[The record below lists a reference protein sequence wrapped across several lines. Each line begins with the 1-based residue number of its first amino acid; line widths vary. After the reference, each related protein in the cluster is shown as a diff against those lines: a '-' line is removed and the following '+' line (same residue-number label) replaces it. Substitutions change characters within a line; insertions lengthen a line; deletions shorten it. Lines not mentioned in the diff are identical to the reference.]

1 MAPFVRGPTI
11 RGGGVRIRPKGY
23 QCQSEH
29 MSMVNR
35 RQFLKGIGAGAALV
49 PIAGCSGGES
59 DAEPTTEESEPETPV
74 VAVGPEKKLR
84 YEPETVEISVG
95 DTVEWEFESEGHNV
109 TSKPGASPKCENPE
123 GAEPFASYEGDRHFA
138 VNDPGTTFSHT
149 FDVAGEYVYVCTPHA
164 GQGMVGTV
172 IVNE

>member
-1 MAPFVRGPTI
+1 MA
-11 RGGGVRIRPKGY
+11 
-23 QCQSEH
+23 S
-29 MSMVNR
+29 R

-49 PIAGCSGGES
+49 PIAGCSGGDSEP
-59 DAEPTTEESEPETPV
+59 EPTTTTETGPTT
-74 VAVGPEKKLR
+74 VAVGPEKRLR

-95 DTVEWEFESEGHNV
+95 ETVEWEFESAGHNV
-109 TSKPGASPKCENPE
+109 TSKPGASPKCKNPE

-138 VNDPGTTFSHT
+138 VNEVDTTFSHT

>member
-1 MAPFVRGPTI
+1 
-11 RGGGVRIRPKGY
+11 
-23 QCQSEH
+23 

-138 VNDPGTTFSHT
+138 VNDVGTTFSHT